1 MIWDASDLLEGQIA
15 AMRDLPFGVPALVII
30 EMTAQELAQL
40 DAAADSPHYPSELSA
55 ILKRIASDRKET
67 R

>member
-1 MIWDASDLLEGQIA
+1 VIPDTDILARRIA
-15 AMRDLPFGVPALVII
+15 AMRDLPHAVPALVII

-40 DAAADSPHYPSELSA
+40 DAAADSSYYPSVLSA

>member
-1 MIWDASDLLEGQIA
+1 VIWDASDLLESQIA
-15 AMRDLPFGVPALVII
+15 AVRDLPHGVPALVVI
-30 EMTAQELAQL
+30 EMTSQELTQL
-40 DAAADSPHYPSELSA
+40 DAAADTSHYPSVLSA